1 MSDSP
6 IVLVKNL
13 PYDASTALLY
23 ELCSK
28 YGKIHQLR
36 ISDGS
41 VPQGS
46 CYIVYYDKLHAQKAA
61 KELSGLNFQS
71 RYLVAHV
78 FQANDETLR
87 SASKSE

>member
-1 MSDSP
+1 MSESP
-6 IVLVKNL
+6 IVVVKNL
-13 PYDASTALLY
+13 PYNASTTLLY
-23 ELCSK
+23 ELLSK

-46 CYIVYYDKLHAQKAA
+46 CYVVYYDKSHAQKAA

-78 FQANDETLR
+78 FQADEEILR
-87 SASKSE
+87 SSRENR